1 MKKII
6 TYLTSLGKTKLII
19 SSIITVLVAGGG
31 LYIYQSTNSTSSS
44 EEIVKVIPKKSAFVM
59 SFSPSNFLKKMDIK
73 DLMENKLMKKGTEQV
88 KGMGIDILESLLDD
102 PSIIGL
108 DFSSEI
114 FVFHSYE
121 NKEEHYVCVSSGMKS
136 DTKFTE
142 FIKDAFK
149 ITGLKI
155 EIKEE
160 NGLSYFAEQNAGIVW
175 DDNKFI
181 IIAGTTDED
190 DLKKHMKKLMTLDK
204 DEMLTSNESFN
215 TFYEK
220 RQDLSVWTSTELA
233 DQFEDEIKEAIDSEF
248 GDIKNE
254 LGISTKEI
262 IDMASG
268 NTFTFHI
275 NFGNGE
281 IITSSSF
288 TPNSK
293 LRKLN
298 TEYNLFDV
306 DFNKQ
311 LLKYIPGDNIAILS
325 QKINVD
331 AYYKLISKYLKAD
344 NISDFESEIS
354 EVIDFNMNDLLN
366 TFAGSFIA
374 NISGFGEV
382 NITNGV
388 NDYVYDDYGDDDYG
402 YDDYGYDDYGDEEY
416 GDEEYG
422 DEEYGDEEFE
432 LEETTMTLPLF
443 SVLFDMK
450 DNELMQN
457 VIDLA
462 LIESTKI
469 TKLDGHYSLDV
480 EGMDMFIDFDKT
492 TFILTNDQES
502 IDRFNDGGYSKSLSS
517 SSNIV
522 DNISYA
528 YLTLDYDE
536 YSDVLNE
543 SFGLSEARET
553 KEIIDIWDNLF
564 ESVEFKQSIDE
575 STGTFSAEF
584 KMSFKEKDKNILQT
598 IFDVVQD
605 NARNIYDIIS

>member
-422 DEEYGDEEFE
+422 DEEFE

-450 DNELMQN
+450 DNELMQK

-469 TKLDGHYSLDV
+469 TELDGHYSLDV

-598 IFDVVQD
+598 IFDIVQD